1 MDVINIS
8 IRYYPRLI
16 AVGLTIVATLLSGV
30 LTLLVS
36 DTVQAADPKKGDLLN
51 VDTVRAYLKK
61 NHPEF
66 LVYINNNNGNDKAL
80 HYKDANIAN
89 GWYVSDVSGVSV
101 KNAYTKNT
109 GKWRASC
116 VLKLTSGYN
125 YRIDFRIRS
134 ENRDN
139 GCNHKNFGKVELG
152 DWVNT
157 KKYDYRWAGES
168 HKGGQVEVSGIPPSL
183 PGVLLIKDI
192 DSSSQRKAQM
202 IEITNDAIYAFRFV
216 PDDSLVLDGGVS
228 GGYRQFYSRG
238 SLYTPDNDERKKID
252 DGLCDNDR
260 AGYTTKETRCNVLI
274 YIKPGKNYA
283 IRASGILANTFILA
297 ENGIPE
303 PYRTLKFDVNSEDAS
318 MDEDLPSPGQ
328 SYSAMIRKYA
338 NGGVYMRDYVRGV
351 AAGALPIPTRD
362 GYTFQNWYTQKTGG
376 LEFKPTS
383 KVDENMTVYA
393 KWQSN
398 SPGELTPSVDLDEGI
413 VEPGETVDLIAKV
426 SNSGGDVTADWRVVK
441 LVLDPGVSPNK
452 GADDSTASD
461 QDPCAFYRGV
471 NSGAPCD
478 SAYSDNG
485 RIFTGPSTEV
495 VSSDETV
502 PMDYGKTV
510 CYGLAVNPY
519 KAGGSWRYSRLK
531 CFTIAKKP
539 KVQVWGGNLSVGKS
553 FDGTLN
559 GSATVEGLI
568 SSVRGNSFGS
578 WIEYSILAPNK
589 VSRVGSG
596 VGLGGGVVYGADAK
610 QWNQLTYANTDFEA
624 GKSYGYYDTQ
634 DSSLPDP
641 SGLAE
646 KYNLATGTVVSG
658 EYDVQTLRAGAN
670 RIVKLDGSGNL
681 TIRGAGNTLAKG
693 EWLVVDAPDSD
704 VVISD
709 DISYANEDMAS
720 ADDLPQ
726 LVIRAK
732 NITINGG
739 VTNIDAWL
747 VAGDTIKTCDKT
759 ESLTVS
765 DCSNQLRVNGPVISK
780 SLVLARTGGDS
791 TSPAEI
797 FNLRPDAY
805 LWMYNLAS
813 GHADYKVDYVREL
826 PPRY

>member
-1 MDVINIS
+1 MASMLRIFK
-8 IRYYPRLI
+8 IRLGLGRLI
-16 AVGLTIVATLLSGV
+16 VLAMLLSGGIVCVYGQSPALAETVDEEKWLYDVGTARQLIREENLTEYFTYKNGSDV
-30 LTLLVS
+30 LYKHNNSWLVANN
-36 DTVQAADPKKGDLLN
+36 DTAFTVNKLGDSGMYYENCVSSLRDGYAFKVEFRIHVSGSKKACKKG
-51 VDTVRAYLKK
+51 
-61 NHPEF
+61 
-66 LVYINNNNGNDKAL
+66 
-80 HYKDANIAN
+80 
-89 GWYVSDVSGVSV
+89 
-101 KNAYTKNT
+101 T
-109 GKWRASC
+109 GGSESWHGSKSPYYMT
-116 VLKLTSGYN
+116 TSRN
-125 YRIDFRIRS
+125 
-134 ENRDN
+134 
-139 GCNHKNFGKVELG
+139 
-152 DWVNT
+152 
-157 KKYDYRWAGES
+157 
-168 HKGGQVEVSGIPPSL
+168 HKGGRVKVTRKTPGL
-183 PGVLLIKDI
+183 PLAMLIEDI
-192 DSSSQRKAQM
+192 DSKHRGGQVFSVGK
-202 IEITNDAIYAFRFV
+202 
-216 PDDSLVLDGGVS
+216 GGVS
-228 GGYRQFYSRG
+228 KYYLVKSGDYTRVLHEGGESFKLFARGGLYSKKDDASKYLKDDG
-238 SLYTPDNDERKKID
+238 VCDTWKKDSKERKCNALVLFDTNVNKYTLSVSMSSP
-252 DGLCDNDR
+252 DGFMSL
-260 AGYTTKETRCNVLI
+260 
-274 YIKPGKNYA
+274 
-283 IRASGILANTFILA
+283 
-297 ENGIPE
+297 ENNMSFN
-303 PYRTLKFDVNSEDAS
+303 YRTVKFDMNTDAKVEYRDVAGTDPFGLIRTVVSE
-318 MDEDLPSPGQ
+318 
-328 SYSAMIRKYA
+328 KK
-338 NGGVYMRDYVRGV
+338 RDYVYGT
-351 AAGALPIPTRD
+351 AAGGLPEPARND
-362 GYTFQNWYTQKTGG
+362 GYTFDGWYTKKSNGV
-376 LEFKPTS
+376 EFKST
-383 KVDENMTVYA
+383 DIIDRNTTVYA
-393 KWQSN
+393 RWTSSN
-398 SPGELTPSVDLDEGI
+398 PGELTPSVDLDEGV

-471 NSGAPCD
+471 NSGSPCD

-559 GSATVEGLI
+559 GSAAVEGLI

-759 ESLTVS
+759 EGLTVS